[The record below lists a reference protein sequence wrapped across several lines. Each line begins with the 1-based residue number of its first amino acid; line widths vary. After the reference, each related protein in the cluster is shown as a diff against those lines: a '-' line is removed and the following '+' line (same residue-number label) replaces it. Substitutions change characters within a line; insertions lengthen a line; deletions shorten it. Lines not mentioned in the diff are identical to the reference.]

1 MPPEM
6 GPSQLLQA
14 SRASASPTRNRSRG
28 DGALRSRPGPGFP
41 GGRPPGFRRAPFGA
55 DAGSLLCFWEPARC
69 RRPAAVTFSEGA
81 AARFSESQ
89 RSPAAFSVH
98 PEFFSGFL
106 ASFLFVEP
114 ERAGRGRVPAASV
127 PPGFQER
134 RLILHTETRLDR
146 NAAVEGSQILQEYVP
161 GTRRRSRCCG
171 ESSSR
176 DAEARGAPRSGA
188 RAAGPRGF
196 HCPGSSVAG
205 RDREAW
211 KWACTHPKGASQLQ
225 SFVLA
230 VTGDREEREASGAR
244 LQLRGLE
251 DCRVKKI
258 GAAFGKREKDG
269 RQNYRFSL
277 SRQVVESCGPGI
289 LKLGPQHSQWNNHH
303 KATEAREMNSRI
315 FFHIGKEM
323 NSRIFS
329 FTSARE
335 PNSRIFLSH
344 RVL

>member
-1 MPPEM
+1 MKKMSHCLKVMSGFPHWAVLVPM
-6 GPSQLLQA
+6 LFSVFVSGMKSTHSRTADGTLLF
-14 SRASASPTRNRSRG
+14 SVDKRKS
-28 DGALRSRPGPGFP
+28 DRSRPEKNGAGYR
-41 GGRPPGFRRAPFGA
+41 RPEEPIPLESLQLQRRHIACWFASTKRLEKNPVVTALGLSFRICSPAV
-55 DAGSLLCFWEPARC
+55 AGSFASRIGPDRLEPLEANSFRSVISFST
-69 RRPAAVTFSEGA
+69 RRRGWTGTLSWRAY
-81 AARFSESQ
+81 RF
-89 RSPAAFSVH
+89 
-98 PEFFSGFL
+98 
-106 ASFLFVEP
+106 
-114 ERAGRGRVPAASV
+114 
-127 PPGFQER
+127 
-134 RLILHTETRLDR
+134 
-146 NAAVEGSQILQEYVP
+146 LQEYVP

-188 RAAGPRGF
+188 PAAGPRGF

-225 SFVLA
+225 SFVPA

-251 DCRVKKI
+251 DCRVKTI

-289 LKLGPQHSQWNNHH
+289 LKLGPQHSQWNNHD

-315 FFHIGKEM
+315 F
-323 NSRIFS
+323 
-329 FTSARE
+329 
-335 PNSRIFLSH
+335 LSH
-344 RVL
+344 RQGR